1 MRRCEA
7 RRRAIG
13 AALLLFVAAVPAAS
27 ASTRSQYLYAK
38 ALVPFHAH
46 RWEEANQL
54 LDEAATADPNDAVVA
69 YYRGLANS
77 RLGFPDRAIKEME
90 RALALR
96 PDLQPAVL
104 DLGILY
110 FQSGQYDQAQEWLQ
124 RAYKQPSNRFS
135 AAFFLGLTELRLGD
149 AKGAQPYFAEAAK
162 DPTLRQSAQYY
173 QAVAAQRAGDGK
185 TARTLLTQ
193 VAQGTADA
201 ETTQIAKQY
210 LAAPAAAVTVA
221 EEKRWSVYGR
231 GGFGYDSNVT
241 LTPNNATLSDGQ
253 SLVNCYTIVNG
264 ACKPLDTDGEMDG
277 FFAASVGGQYRM
289 FAVEMGQGTIGYDFY
304 QSVHFTTPSFDLQ
317 NHEIHLDLA
326 STQYGLFQ
334 FGVSGFY
341 DFYLLDYASFY
352 QQGRG
357 VPWVTLF
364 EGEIAATQAYY
375 QIIGQDYLGSLTSGP
390 GTVPPTEPGYSIR
403 NPFNPFRDAINN
415 AVGIRQYFLLGAAD
429 RFMSIGYQWDNN
441 DPTSSDGTDFAYTDN
456 MFDVRVDFGILD
468 WARGTVGYL
477 FDLQDYEHKNSRTG
491 FSKRRH
497 DTEHQIVISFVKD
510 FLPWLSADLS
520 YFAVVNNSNI
530 PDFEYDRNIVQ
541 VAVRLHL

>member
-7 RRRAIG
+7 RRLAIG
-13 AALLLFVAAVPAAS
+13 AALLLLIAAAPAVS
-27 ASTRSQYLYAK
+27 ASPSSQHLYAK
-38 ALVPFHAH
+38 ALIPFHAH

-54 LDEAATADPNDAVVA
+54 LDEAAMADPNDAVVA
-69 YYRGLANS
+69 YYRGLTNA
-77 RLGFPDRAIKEME
+77 RLGFPDRAIKEIE

-110 FQSGQYDQAQEWLQ
+110 FQTGQYDQAQEWLE
-124 RAYKQPSNRFS
+124 RAYKQPANRFS
-135 AAFFLGLTELRLGD
+135 AAFFLGLTKLRLGD

-162 DPTLRQSAQYY
+162 DPALRQSAQYY
-173 QAVAAQRAGDGK
+173 QAVAALRAGDADS
-185 TARTLLTQ
+185 ARTLLSQ
-193 VAQGTADA
+193 VAQGPADV

-210 LAAPAAAVTVA
+210 MVAPPAAVA
-221 EEKRWSVYGR
+221 AAAEKPWSVYGR
-231 GGFGYDSNVT
+231 GAFGYDSNVT
-241 LTPNNATLSDGQ
+241 LTPDNTTIAGQ
-253 SLVNCYTIVNG
+253 GPGQNLHNCYTIADGV
-264 ACKPLDTDGEMDG
+264 CQPLDTDGEMDG
-277 FFAASVGGQYRM
+277 FFAASVGGQYRI

-326 STQYGLFQ
+326 STLYGRFQ
-334 FGVSGFY
+334 FGLSAFY
-341 DFYLLDYASFY
+341 DFDLLDYASFY

-357 VPWVTLF
+357 VPWVTFF
-364 EGEIAATQAYY
+364 EGEVAATQAYY
-375 QIIGQDYLGSLTSGP
+375 QIIGQDYLGSINGNP
-390 GTVPPTEPGYSIR
+390 PGYSLR

-415 AVGIRQYFLLGAAD
+415 AVGVRQYFLLGAAD

-456 MFDVRVDFGILD
+456 LFDVRVDFGIFD

-497 DTEHQIVISFVKD
+497 DTEHQIVIRFVKD
-510 FLPWLSADLS
+510 FLPWLSADLA
-520 YFAVVNNSNI
+520 YFGVINNSNI
-530 PDFEYDRNIVQ
+530 PDFEYDRSIVQ
-541 VAVRLHL
+541 VGVTLHL

>member
-1 MRRCEA
+1 M
-7 RRRAIG
+7 
-13 AALLLFVAAVPAAS
+13 
-27 ASTRSQYLYAK
+27 
-38 ALVPFHAH
+38 
-46 RWEEANQL
+46 
-54 LDEAATADPNDAVVA
+54 ADSNDAVVA
-69 YYRGLANS
+69 YYRGLTNS

-110 FQSGQYDQAQEWLQ
+110 FQTGQYDQAQEWLQ
-124 RAYKQPSNRFS
+124 RAYKQPANRFS
-135 AAFFLGLTELRLGD
+135 AAFFLGLTKLRLGD
-149 AKGAQPYFAEAAK
+149 AKGAQAYFAEAAK
-162 DPTLRQSAQYY
+162 DPALRQSAQYY
-173 QAVAAQRAGDGK
+173 QAIAAQRAGDAD

-193 VAQGTADA
+193 VAQGPADA

-210 LAAPAAAVTVA
+210 LVAPPAAVAVA
-221 EEKRWSVYGR
+221 QEKPWSVYGR

-241 LTPNNATLSDGQ
+241 LTPNNVSIAGQ
-253 SLVNCYTIVNG
+253 SPGENLLNCYTNVNG
-264 ACKPLDTDGEMDG
+264 VCQPLDKDGEMDG
-277 FFAASVGGQYRM
+277 FFAASVGGQYRI

-326 STQYGLFQ
+326 SKQYGLFQ
-334 FGVSGFY
+334 FGLSAFY

-357 VPWVTLF
+357 VPWITLF
-364 EGEIAATQAYY
+364 EGEVAATQAYY
-375 QIIGQDYLGSLTSGP
+375 QIIGQDFLGSINGNP
-390 GTVPPTEPGYSIR
+390 PGYSLR

-456 MFDVRVDFGILD
+456 LFDVRVDFGIFD

-477 FDLQDYEHKNSRTG
+477 FDLQDYEHKNSRTDFG
-491 FSKRRH
+491 KRRH

-520 YFAVVNNSNI
+520 YFAVINNSNI
-530 PDFEYDRNIVQ
+530 PDFEYDRNIVE